1 MHNGKGV
8 GPHGPNLM
16 RSSRLDL
23 ALTTGAWVLPEHGD
37 IAVYLPRIGDDLTA
51 LPKDRVVIVT
61 GFKPD
66 FDHFT
71 ALGYRHELAAP
82 ISSAIVFLPRA
93 KLAAKAVLAEAASAL
108 IPQGQIAVDGQ
119 KTDGIESLIKE
130 LRGLGLALGEVVS
143 KAHGKLTVF
152 TPIDVLG
159 PWAATDQIIEGDF
172 ITRPGVFSAD
182 GPDHGSRL
190 LAEILPAK
198 LPPRVADFGAGW
210 GYLSRAILARD
221 GLRELDIIEAEKA
234 ALACARQNIQDPR
247 ASFHWADVTNF
258 RPSRLWDAVVMN
270 PPFHAGRD
278 ADASIGI
285 GFIKAAHR
293 GLNPGGVLWLVANR
307 QLPYPTVLK
316 TLFRDV
322 EEFGKDP
329 SFRLIRAAVPLRA
342 R

>member
-8 GPHGPNLM
+8 GRHRPNLM

-23 ALTTGAWVLPEHGD
+23 ALQSGAWVLPAAGD
-37 IAVYLPRIGDDLTA
+37 IAVYLPRMGDDLSS
-51 LPKDRVVIVT
+51 LPKDRVVVLT

-66 FDHFT
+66 FDHFL
-71 ALGYRHELAAP
+71 ALGYRSQSEARAT
-82 ISSAIVFLPRA
+82 SAIVFLPRA
-93 KLAAKAVLAEAASAL
+93 KLAAKAVLAQAAAHL
-108 IPQGQIAVDGQ
+108 TPDGQMAVDGQ
-119 KTDGIESLIKE
+119 KTDGIESLLKE
-130 LRGLGLALGEVVS
+130 LRALGLQQGEVIS
-143 KAHGKLTVF
+143 KAHGKLAVISPKDALIHWT
-152 TPIDVLG
+152 
-159 PWAATDQIIEGDF
+159 ASDQRVEGDY
-172 ITRPGVFSAD
+172 ITRAGVFSAD
-182 GPDHGSRL
+182 GPDHASKL

-210 GYLSRAILARD
+210 GYLSRAILNHD
-221 GLRELDIIEAEKA
+221 GVRELDVIEAEQI
-234 ALACARQNIQDPR
+234 ALECARQNIKDPR
-247 ASFHWADVTNF
+247 ASFHWADVTSF
-258 RPSRLWDAVVMN
+258 RPNRLWDAVIMN

-293 GLNPGGVLWLVANR
+293 GLNPGGAVWLVANR
-307 QLPYPTVLK
+307 QLPYLAVLK